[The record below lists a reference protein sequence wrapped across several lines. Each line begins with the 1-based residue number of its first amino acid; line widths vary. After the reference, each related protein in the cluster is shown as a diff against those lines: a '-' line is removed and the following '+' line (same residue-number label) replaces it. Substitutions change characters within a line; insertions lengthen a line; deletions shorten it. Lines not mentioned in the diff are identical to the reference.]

1 MALFSSKGYAI
12 GENFA
17 LWLAHKL
24 KTTEQLA
31 GDLIGHVEDLLA
43 ICGGR
48 DYVFFLDA
56 AVVDRFSQFESLYGY
71 LLEEA
76 DLQAEAGGKLRKAII
91 TGFESVYCMSAVR
104 SMAIIS
110 EEWLWPCL
118 RAIEPG
124 PKAHILDVCPQLWPC
139 VLAWLEEAAAN
150 PQAVIDGT
158 LSLRARLE
166 ACGQRTTP
174 LKPPTPAG
182 ERRAARAALDMQR
195 IRASLAADAEQLQIV
210 RDMLAGAFAAMA
222 GGVRNH
228 AAEFVGDGHLTVSP
242 RSRRSCARRWTASPS
257 RA

>member
-1 MALFSSKGYAI
+1 MSKYVALFSSKGYAI

-48 DYVFFLDA
+48 DSVFFLDA

-118 RAIEPG
+118 RAIEP
-124 PKAHILDVCPQLWPC
+124 
-139 VLAWLEEAAAN
+139 EAKPTEDIAAN
-150 PQAVIDGT
+150 GSQQSISG
-158 LSLRARLE
+158 
-166 ACGQRTTP
+166 
-174 LKPPTPAG
+174 
-182 ERRAARAALDMQR
+182 
-195 IRASLAADAEQLQIV
+195 LA
-210 RDMLAGAFAAMA
+210 
-222 GGVRNH
+222 
-228 AAEFVGDGHLTVSP
+228 
-242 RSRRSCARRWTASPS
+242 
-257 RA
+257 

>member
-76 DLQAEAGGKLRKAII
+76 DLQAEAGGKLRKL
-91 TGFESVYCMSAVR
+91 GDHHRVR
-104 SMAIIS
+104 VG
-110 EEWLWPCL
+110 LLHVRRP
-118 RAIEPG
+118 
-124 PKAHILDVCPQLWPC
+124 LDGDYLGGVALA
-139 VLAWLEEAAAN
+139 VLA
-150 PQAVIDGT
+150 
-158 LSLRARLE
+158 
-166 ACGQRTTP
+166 
-174 LKPPTPAG
+174 
-182 ERRAARAALDMQR
+182 
-195 IRASLAADAEQLQIV
+195 
-210 RDMLAGAFAAMA
+210 RD
-222 GGVRNH
+222 
-228 AAEFVGDGHLTVSP
+228 
-242 RSRRSCARRWTASPS
+242 
-257 RA
+257 

>member
-1 MALFSSKGYAI
+1 MTK
-12 GENFA
+12 
-17 LWLAHKL
+17 
-24 KTTEQLA
+24 
-31 GDLIGHVEDLLA
+31 
-43 ICGGR
+43 
-48 DYVFFLDA
+48 
-56 AVVDRFSQFESLYGY
+56 QFESLYGY

-228 AAEFVGDGHLTVSP
+228 AEFVGDGHLTVSP